1 MTHTRLSG
9 TARAPLTRVIT
20 RFPDRDSDPRFQ
32 YLFEQLPAA
41 FVVLQETGVIVAANV
56 KAAVLTGWA
65 RSDLISRPLAEFLMT
80 RHGDAAATPE
90 DGLGDLSLI
99 HPGSQQQVLGLWL
112 RARSGQPVL
121 VDMRLSAFVEGDVL
135 MVLALATPAEER
147 LAQERVA
154 FQQARAI
161 AALERLLLLLDA
173 PREEA
178 LGEAIQLAREMLGAD
193 AIGLY
198 QTTANTAPRL
208 SLRHADG
215 VPALFPRTIEPDE
228 AGFLMRPF
236 TWTSDQRSEAFLRRG
251 LRAAGWQYFLA
262 HPIGEG
268 QAFLGTLFIAYA
280 PGNPPIAQAP
290 GLLALA
296 AQHIH
301 YLIVRIT
308 LAAHTSSA
316 QELTLQLSSRLAAIN
331 TQIEEG
337 VVIVSAEGTIDEVN
351 NAAAQL
357 LGYRSQDITGLPFGD
372 VLVFDDVLGESVKQ
386 ARRGA
391 QSGVF
396 TREGHLHR
404 RSGEPFPVRV
414 RLRPLPDCGAVM
426 ILSDLSGVRT
436 NEVQQENLDHLS
448 YVGESAKSFA
458 HEVRAPLNNISTG
471 VQYLAT
477 KLPPDD
483 AIQQHLNTIQVECQR
498 LASLMNDLLAWA
510 KPLNPQKEP
519 FELAA
524 LLQRLITRWKSK
536 ITQQNVRLNVSIVE
550 DCPPVLADPRLIER
564 VFVNL
569 IENALQAMP
578 TGGHLSV
585 DLKTVDRGLQGR
597 FIETRIFDSGPGIPE
612 ENRRRIFEPH
622 FTTKTGGTG
631 LGLAICKRLV
641 TVHHGAIDVE
651 SFPGGGT
658 IFIVTLPVY
667 DPERTPA

>member
-1 MTHTRLSG
+1 MTHTRLGGAS
-9 TARAPLTRVIT
+9 PLTRVIA
-20 RFPDRDSDPRFQ
+20 RFPDWDSDPRFQ
-32 YLFEQLPAA
+32 HLFEQLPAA

-65 RSDLISRPLAEFLMT
+65 PSDLISRPLTEILMT
-80 RHGDAAATPE
+80 PAE

-99 HPGSQQQVLGLWL
+99 HPGSQRQVLGLPL

-121 VDMRLSAFVEGDVL
+121 VDMRLSAFVEGDAL
-135 MVLALATPAEER
+135 RVLALATPTEER
-147 LAQERVA
+147 LAQERAA
-154 FQQARAI
+154 FQQSRAL
-161 AALERLLLLLDA
+161 AALERLLLLFES
-173 PREEA
+173 PREETLDEA
-178 LGEAIQLAREMLGAD
+178 LHLAREMLGAD
-193 AIGLY
+193 ALGLY
-198 QTTANTAPRL
+198 QTTASSAPRL
-208 SLRHADG
+208 SLRYADG

-228 AGFLMRPF
+228 ASHLMTPF

-280 PGNPPIAQAP
+280 PDNPPITQAP

-301 YLIVRIT
+301 YLITRIT

-316 QELTLQLSSRLAAIN
+316 QELALQLSSRLAAIN
-331 TQIEEG
+331 VQVEEG
-337 VVIVSAEGTIDEVN
+337 VVIINAEGTIDEIN

-357 LGYRSQDITGLPFGD
+357 LGYRSQDITGLLFGD
-372 VLVFDDVLGESVKQ
+372 VLVFDDVLAESVQQ
-386 ARRGA
+386 ALRGA
-391 QSGVF
+391 HSGVLA
-396 TREGHLHR
+396 REGNLHR

-426 ILSDLSGVRT
+426 ILGDLSGVRT
-436 NEVQQENLDHLS
+436 SEAQQENLDHLS

-483 AIQQHLNTIQVECQR
+483 AIQQHLSTIQIECQR

-524 LLQRLITRWKSK
+524 LLQRLVTRWKSK
-536 ITQQNVRLNVSIVE
+536 ITQHHVRLNVTITE

-585 DLKTVDRGLQGR
+585 DLKTVERGLQGR

-667 DPERTPA
+667 DPEQTPA